1 MGQPTPP
8 GDNVPLYE
16 GLGPEWNDIVGALP
30 EDKRAELAPRLK
42 ERLDVYEPLKQWE
55 DFHNKGITPEQADTA
70 LNLYKI
76 IDSNPREVYET
87 IGKHLGLTAAQAEQ
101 VVEELE
107 DADQNDPRIAKLQ
120 QQVDT
125 LAQIALTQNQQ
136 TQQQRLAEEQDAKL
150 DAEISAIKK
159 KYGDDVPEDE
169 IIMRMLHKDM
179 TAEQAYQEY
188 NSRVTDI
195 RSRRPSPMILSGG
208 GNVPPR
214 RIDPIKLDNKDTK
227 SLVAQMLDHAN
238 AERQAP

>member
-30 EDKRAELAPRLK
+30 EDKRSELAPRLK
-42 ERLDVYEPLKQWE
+42 ERLDAYEPLKQWE
-55 DFHNKGITPEQADTA
+55 DFHKKGITPEQADTA

-87 IGKHLGLTAAQAEQ
+87 IGKHLGLTAAEAEQ

-120 QQVDT
+120 QQVET

-136 TQQQRLAEEQDAKL
+136 TQQQRLAEEQDAL
-150 DAEISAIKK
+150 LEAEITAIKK
-159 KYGDDVPEDE
+159 KYGDDVPEDQLV
-169 IIMRMLHKDM
+169 MRMLHKNM

-188 NSRVTDI
+188 SQFVSEI
-195 RSRRPSPMILSGG
+195 RSRRPSPMILGGG